1 MICVSKNFKFLG
13 FADLTITTV
22 VLGALIGIAAII
34 ILATV
39 SEAYK
44 WFSVWSLI
52 FAISCAAV
60 LIQRHSIFFRK
71 FLIGMFALEI
81 LALLGQLIWFIIDI
95 VQAKNADDDYV
106 KVNMGLIV
114 GFSIGAA
121 LRAVVLRMLGAALH
135 FSIKEQTLY

>member
-39 SEAYK
+39 SAAYK

-60 LIQRHSIFFRK
+60 LIQRHNIFFRK
-71 FLIGMFALEI
+71 FIFVMFALEI
-81 LALLGQLIWFIIDI
+81 LALLGQIIWFIVAV
-95 VQAKNADDDYV
+95 VQAYDADDV
-106 KVNMGLIV
+106 EVNVGMVV

-121 LRAVVLRMLGAALH
+121 LRAIVLRMLGAALY
-135 FSIKEQTLY
+135 FGIKE